1 MAEYLDTLDGDHRQ
15 EDPAMLSK
23 SPILLLSLVL
33 FCAPLAADT
42 AYQPFILASL
52 NERSLADQTDAT
64 IDALESAGFTV
75 AGRYAPVPN
84 ANVIVVTSPELL
96 AIAAQS
102 ERGGYGAGQRVSITE
117 RDGKTEVAFVNPL
130 YIQHAYRMDADM
142 QEIHDRLAGAL
153 GNLESFGSKK
163 GLTAKKLAKYHYMM
177 GMQRFD
183 DPSELRSFASYEAAL
198 AAVEQGLARPG
209 DALTQVYRIDIP
221 GKQQTVFG
229 VGMKATGPSD
239 DEMDIDGA
247 HQLSIVDFE
256 GYSKVAYFPYELLVN
271 GSQVEALHMRF
282 RMAVHFPDLSMM
294 GAHGFTKLMSSPGAT
309 EDALEALVGAQ

>member
-1 MAEYLDTLDGDHRQ
+1 
-15 EDPAMLSK
+15 MLPK
-23 SPILLLSLVL
+23 SPILLLCLLL
-33 FCAPLAADT
+33 FSTPVAADT
-42 AYQPFILASL
+42 AYQPFVLSSV
-52 NERSLADQTDAT
+52 NESGLTEQTDAT
-64 IDALESAGFTV
+64 IAALEQAGFTV
-75 AGRYAPVPN
+75 AGRYAPLPN

-102 ERGGYGAGQRVSITE
+102 DKGGYGAGQRVSITE

-130 YIQHAYRMDADM
+130 YLQHAYRMGADM
-142 QEIHDRLAGAL
+142 QEIHDRLAAAL
-153 GNLESFGSKK
+153 GNLESFGTKK
-163 GLTAKKLAKYHYMM
+163 GLTAKKLGKYHYMM

-183 DPSELRSFASYEAAL
+183 DPSELGSFATHEAAIT
-198 AAVEQGLARPG
+198 AVEQGLARQG

-229 VGMKATGPSD
+229 VGMKATGSSD

-256 GYSKVAYFPYELLVN
+256 GYSKVAYFPYEVLVN
-271 GSQVEALHMRF
+271 GNEVEALHMRF

-294 GAHGFTKLMSSPGAT
+294 GAHGFMKLVSAPGAT
-309 EDALEALVGAQ
+309 EDALEALLVAQ